1 MWGKTKI
8 PTENERKP
16 EQEVIKSFIEST
28 IRKCVAELLDKILN
42 TGIANSLKLMQMEA
56 SLRSQSV
63 TVEQLASRLEDIAD
77 NTQKSFLEIKRK
89 VEELQQVSIAKEKK
103 VELPPVAVASL
114 LIPNF
119 TVINL
124 NI

>member
-77 NTQKSFLEIKRK
+77 NTQQSFLEIKRK
-89 VEELQQVSIAKEKK
+89 VGELQQVSIAEEKK

-114 LIPNF
+114 IPNL

>member
-1 MWGKTKI
+1 
-8 PTENERKP
+8 
-16 EQEVIKSFIEST
+16 
-28 IRKCVAELLDKILN
+28 
-42 TGIANSLKLMQMEA
+42 MQMEA

-77 NTQKSFLEIKRK
+77 NTQQSFLEIKRK
-89 VEELQQVSIAKEKK
+89 VGELQQVSIAEEKK

-114 LIPNF
+114 IPNL